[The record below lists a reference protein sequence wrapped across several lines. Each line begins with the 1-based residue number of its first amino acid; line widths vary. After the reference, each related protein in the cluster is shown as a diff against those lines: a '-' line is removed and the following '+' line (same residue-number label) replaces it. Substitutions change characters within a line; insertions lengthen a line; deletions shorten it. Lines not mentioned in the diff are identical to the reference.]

1 MLHYR
6 KSTLIDAP
14 LEVVWNF
21 HERPDILERLTP
33 PWQPV
38 QVVRRE
44 GGLGVGAISEFRLF
58 VGPIPLRWVAIH
70 TECEPYSIFTDK
82 QHEGP
87 MAYWVHR
94 HQFSPEAG
102 KTRLTDRIEYGLPG
116 GWLVERLLGWWVDA
130 QLEQLFSYRH
140 QVTQT
145 ECSRIGEET

>member
-14 LEVVWNF
+14 VEVVWNF
-21 HERPDILERLTP
+21 HERLDILERLTP

-82 QHEGP
+82 QKEGP

-130 QLEQLFSYRH
+130 QLEQLFSYRY

>member
-14 LEVVWNF
+14 VEVVWNF

-70 TECEPYSIFTDK
+70 IECEPYSIFTDK
-82 QHEGP
+82 QKEGP

-94 HQFSPEAG
+94 HQFNPEAG

-116 GWLVERLLGWWVDA
+116 GWLVERLLDWWVDA

>member
-14 LEVVWNF
+14 VEVVWNF
-21 HERPDILERLTP
+21 HERLDILERLTP

-58 VGPIPLRWVAIH
+58 VGPIPLRWVAVHI
-70 TECEPYSIFTDK
+70 ECEPYSIFTDK
-82 QHEGP
+82 QKEGP

-94 HQFSPEAG
+94 HQFSPEVG

>member
-1 MLHYR
+1 MLHYC

-14 LEVVWNF
+14 VEVVWNF
-21 HERPDILERLTP
+21 HERQDILERLNP

-58 VGPIPLRWVAIH
+58 VGPIPLRWVAVH

-82 QHEGP
+82 QKEGP

-116 GWLVERLLGWWVDA
+116 GWLVEMLLGWWVDA